1 MRKFI
6 GTACIV
12 LGMLC
17 LLSAVGLVLYNRHEA
32 QSAAAASDDMLL
44 SIQQELAKSKEDMPA
59 PQPESS
65 PAIMPI
71 TKFNGYDCIGI
82 LSIPVLELELPVLS
96 GWSYEQ
102 LKLAPCQYYGSCYGA
117 DFVIAAHNYDSHF
130 GRLNL
135 LQAEDIVIFT
145 DLAGESHYYKLVLL
159 ETLPP
164 QATEEMLTSGFD
176 LSLYTC
182 TPGGANRVTARCVKL
197 S

>member
-32 QSAAAASDDMLL
+32 QSAAAASADMLL
-44 SIQQELAKSKEDMPA
+44 SIQQELAKTKEDMPA

-117 DFVIAAHNYDSHF
+117 DFVIAAHNYVHHF
-130 GRLNL
+130 GYIGKLS
-135 LQAEDIVIFT
+135 QEDTLYFT
-145 DLAGESHYYKLVLL
+145 DMEDTTYRYCVT
-159 ETLPP
+159 EVEVIPP
-164 QATEEMLTSGFD
+164 SAADQVKDTGDALILFTCNYSG
-176 LSLYTC
+176 
-182 TPGGANRVTARCVKL
+182 NKRVVVRCAYE
-197 S
+197 

>member
-6 GTACIV
+6 GTACVV
-12 LGMLC
+12 LGILC

-32 QSAAAASDDMLL
+32 KTAADASADMLL
-44 SIQQELAKSKEDMPA
+44 SIQQQLAKNEADA
-59 PQPESS
+59 PTQPGNS
-65 PAIMPI
+65 PAIMPV
-71 TKFNGYDCIGI
+71 TQYNGYDCIGI

-102 LKLAPCQYYGSCYGA
+102 LKLAPCQYYGSCYDT
-117 DFVIAAHNYDSHF
+117 DFVIAAHNYDTHF
-130 GRLNL
+130 GRLNQ

-145 DLAGESHYYKLVLL
+145 DLAGESHYYEIALL

-164 QATEEMLTSGFD
+164 HATEEMLTSGFD